1 MTGNDMKTAQNEL
14 QLRNKRK
21 EVTKEI
27 IKGGI
32 KMCVGAFFGAIAG
45 YITKDSEMP
54 KFTRYTTIAGGMIV
68 GSMVGDNAANQA
80 CLALDQ
86 FAEKWTKIQEDK
98 EEQKNAQ
105 V

>member
-1 MTGNDMKTAQNEL
+1 MANENSMVEI
-14 QLRNKRK
+14 RNKRK

-86 FAEKWTKIQEDK
+86 FAEKWARVHETK
-98 EEQKNAQ
+98 EEEKNEK

>member
-1 MTGNDMKTAQNEL
+1 MANESSMVDI
-14 QLRNKRK
+14 RNKRK

-27 IKGGI
+27 IRGGI

-105 V
+105 G